1 MKEQLELKLKKLP
14 EKPGI
19 YEMLGKDGNIIY
31 IGKSKC
37 LRKRVRSYFVPSPA
51 WEKAKEMQYFIE
63 DIRTTVTDTHLEAML
78 LECEQIKKI
87 KPYFNAMMKNDQ
99 RYLYLT
105 LEESF
110 RKNPLKIT
118 NTRKEHSFGP
128 FRRRGQVQE
137 MMDQMRNLY
146 PIRKTKRGYEWEYH
160 IFPAALEKEVF
171 EENQIVLQELFSEQI
186 AMEMFAR
193 DLEKEMKKA
202 ASQQKFE
209 RAGWYHKLYRQ
220 FKTCSRA
227 LIRCKE
233 FAQKTVL
240 YRVPLEEG
248 YKFFYILDGIV
259 IWKEKV
265 ASDNEETRSEFLKK
279 AEKYAQCLT
288 EKCTEKER
296 MDYQEIVYGELLE
309 ESDNLFIVEKR

>member
-1 MKEQLELKLKKLP
+1 MNEKLELKLKELP
-14 EKPGI
+14 ERPGI
-19 YEMLGKDGNIIY
+19 YEMLNKEGRIIY
-31 IGKSKC
+31 IGKSKS
-37 LRKRVRSYFVPSPA
+37 LRRRVRSYFVPSPA
-51 WEKAKEMQYFIE
+51 WEKAKEMQHFIE
-63 DIRTTVTDTHLEAML
+63 DIRITVTDTHLEAML
-78 LECEQIKKI
+78 LECERIKKI

-118 NTRKEHSFGP
+118 NMRKEDSFGP
-128 FRRRGQVQE
+128 FRRRGQIQE
-137 MMDQMRNLY
+137 MVDQMRNLY
-146 PIRKTKRGYEWEYH
+146 PIRKNKRGYDWEYH
-160 IFPAALEKEVF
+160 IFPASLEKEVF

-186 AMEMFAR
+186 AMELFAQA
-193 DLEKEMKKA
+193 LEEEMKKA

-209 RAGWYHKLYRQ
+209 RAGWYHDLYRQ

-227 LIRCKE
+227 LLRCKE

-240 YRVPLEEG
+240 YRVPLEDG

-265 ASDNEETRSEFLKK
+265 EFDNEKTRSEFLKK
-279 AEKYAQCLT
+279 AETYARCFV
-288 EKCTEKER
+288 ENRTEKER

-309 ESDNLFIVEKR
+309 ESNNILIVEKG